1 MLIVLYALLIY
12 YIREV
17 SMYKIDYEGI
27 ADKLIEEYPLE
38 DNPELYSL
46 YTTMRLHLMKVYK
59 LKETTAIKLM
69 LKVLERRLDI
79 HFYRDYELSRM
90 SFIRFHKI
98 NDKTKYLRILYWT
111 KKLPMENAIEIYDK
125 YNDISSDIVKKYM
138 HETGKLSDEQIA
150 DYEYARNY
158 YHAHHAAILERKK
171 KYRERKKKEKENEK
185 IHSKI
190 NQVA

>member
-1 MLIVLYALLIY
+1 
-12 YIREV
+12 
-17 SMYKIDYEGI
+17 MYKIDYEGI
-27 ADKLIEEYPLE
+27 ADKLVEEYAPE

-46 YTTMRLHLMKVYK
+46 YTSMRLHLMKVYN

-69 LKVLERRLDI
+69 TKVLERRLNI
-79 HFYRDYELSRM
+79 HFYRDYELSRL
-90 SFIRFHKI
+90 SFIRFNKS
-98 NDKTKYLRILYWT
+98 NDRKKYLRILYWT
-111 KKLPMENAIEIYDK
+111 QKIPMENAVEIYDK

-138 HETGKLSDEQIA
+138 HETGKLSDNQIA

-158 YHAHHAAILERKK
+158 YRAHHAAILERKRE
-171 KYRERKKKEKENEK
+171 YRARKKKEKENEK